1 MKSFYGGVSGAPFQI
16 SRIFKSV
23 WYDDASLLENSMW
36 YDLQLGW
43 ASNIGADEFVIV
55 SYGMPPTDDKEQGKY
70 NNIVASDIEHFG
82 HNFNATLWQK
92 IYEEDSVHELN
103 DQTEQGLGMDENF
116 NGKIM
121 AANHWGYKLITSLVS
136 ASPDLKFDD
145 VVLVNPLEKG
155 QKFSF
160 ETSKE
165 DSVYKVKV
173 QAPDYKI
180 NPNIEVLSADQTT
193 GIVKY
198 DKDDGLTFGLP
209 GPWNTT
215 AVVENISAFDDNGYA
230 KASIDE
236 IVDSKN
242 STRNITLKL
251 PNPIK
256 FKADVDATM
265 DRAGVSVV
273 QSETEED
280 TLVFK
285 FGFNN
290 PQNFTLK
297 DTVDITNAGIANGSW
312 ELEWNK
318 IQDYLN
324 NNYKDIKAYEI
335 LPIRYQQN
343 EYWVYKVD
351 VDEDNYKWGYSRFG
365 GTKLVNEKITD
376 DSTAIN
382 ATYSAKMINT
392 YFEQNQ
398 KEVNAYKNITQE
410 AIDALNTIKTMW
422 HIYYDSTGDDAGTAV
437 MLNVAHDI
445 NDDML
450 VIDGTGTSMHAVTD
464 NNTLF
469 ISYPEIPNISNQ

>member
-23 WYDDASLLENSMW
+23 WYDDNSLSKDSMR
-36 YDLQLGW
+36 YDLELGW

-55 SYGMPPTDDKEQGKY
+55 SYGMPPTNNTEQGAY
-70 NNIVASDIEHFG
+70 NSIVNLDIKHCG

-92 IYEEDSVHELN
+92 IYEEDSVHESIN
-103 DQTEQGLGMDENF
+103 WDQQGLIINDNF

-136 ASPDLKFDD
+136 ASPDLEFDIA
-145 VVLVNPLEKG
+145 LVDPTKN
-155 QKFSF
+155 QFSF

-165 DSVYKVKV
+165 NSVYKVKV

-180 NPNIEVLSADQTT
+180 NPNIDVLSADQKKGSIT
-193 GIVKY
+193 Y
-198 DKDDGLTFGLP
+198 DKTNGLTFGLP

-215 AVVENISAFDDNGYA
+215 AVVENIPAFDDNGYA
-230 KASIDE
+230 KASIYE
-236 IVDSKN
+236 TVVPEN

-256 FKADVDATM
+256 FEAAVDATM
-265 DRAGVSVV
+265 DHAGVSVV
-273 QSETEED
+273 PSETDDD

-297 DTVDITNAGIANGSW
+297 DTVDITHADIANGPW
-312 ELEWNK
+312 ELEWSK

-324 NNYKDIKAYEI
+324 ENYKDIKAYEI

-382 ATYSAKMINT
+382 ATYSAKMINS
-392 YFEQNQ
+392 YFKENQ
-398 KEVNAYKNITQE
+398 KEVNDYKNITQQ

-422 HIYYDSTGDDAGTAV
+422 HIYYDSTGDNAGTAV
-437 MLNVAHDI
+437 MLNVAHNV

-450 VIDGTGTSMHAVTD
+450 VIDGTGTSMCAATD